1 MVKYDLLFIDL
12 FSSHLST
19 FSAHQTFGLVS
30 KADLRGLNPRF
41 LQMLAREWVLWAS
54 SNFYLAG

>member
-1 MVKYDLLFIDL
+1 MVKYDLPFIDL
-12 FSSHLST
+12 FSSHLGT
-19 FSAHQTFGLVS
+19 FSAHETSGLVS

-41 LQMLAREWVLWAS
+41 LQMLEREWVLWAS